1 VSTIGIGLLGLGR
14 IGKIHF
20 RNIMHYFDRARIV
33 AVADP
38 LYNKNSFEET
48 YGKIFFSK
56 SEEEVI
62 AHPDVEAVLICSPTS
77 AHAKSLQLAMAHKKH
92 IFCEKPMDLS
102 LKTTA
107 LLTNLSINSGVK
119 LMMGF
124 NRRFDPDFMKAR
136 ETVVA
141 GKVGKVQIVKITSRD
156 PGLPPIDYIRNS
168 GGLFM
173 DMAIHDFDMARYMM
187 NKNVVEVFSKGLVM
201 VDEAV
206 GKAGDIDTA
215 LTTLTFEDGTY
226 AVIDNSRKAV
236 YGYDQR
242 IEVFGSGGM
251 LQVENNQ
258 HNRNI
263 LYNETG
269 IHQSLPLDFFM
280 DRYAESY
287 LGEMKMFIDTVV
299 NDKPVTVTADDA
311 LAASKIAVAARISME
326 EQRPV
331 SMDEIK
337 VNQAITEPLEN
348 QLEIVA

>member
-1 VSTIGIGLLGLGR
+1 MKTIGIGLLGLGR

-20 RNIMHYFDRARIV
+20 RNILHYFDQARIV

-38 LYNKNSFEET
+38 LYNKPSFEET
-48 YGKIFFSK
+48 YGNIFFSK
-56 SEEEVI
+56 NEEEVI
-62 AHPDVEAVLICSPTS
+62 SHPDVEAVLICSPTS
-77 AHAKSLQLAMAHKKH
+77 AHAKSLQLAMLNKKH

-102 LKTTA
+102 LQTTVQ
-107 LLTNLSINSGVK
+107 LTEMARDTQVK

-156 PGLPPIDYIRNS
+156 PGLPPIDYIKNS

-187 NKNVVEVFSKGLVM
+187 NKNVVEVFAKGLVM
-201 VDEAV
+201 VDKAV
-206 GKAGDIDTA
+206 GDAGDIDTA

-242 IEVFGSGGM
+242 IEVFGNGGM

-287 LGEMKMFIDTVV
+287 LGEMKMFIDALV
-299 NDKPVTVTADDA
+299 NNKPITVTAEDA
-311 LAASKIAVAARISME
+311 LAATKIAVAAKLSME

-331 SMDEIK
+331 RIEEIMETSYSAK
-337 VNQAITEPLEN
+337 IRPS
-348 QLEIVA
+348 QLEAVA

>member
-1 VSTIGIGLLGLGR
+1 MKTIGIGLLGLGR

-20 RNIMHYFDRARIV
+20 KNISHYFPEARIV

-38 LYNKNSFEET
+38 MHDAESFGREF
-48 YGKIFFSK
+48 GNIFFSK
-56 SEEEVI
+56 NEADVI
-62 AHPDVEAVLICSPTS
+62 DHPAVDAVLICSPTS
-77 AHAKSLQLAMAHKKH
+77 AHAHSLTLALHRKKH

-102 LKTTA
+102 LETTA
-107 LLTNLSINSGVK
+107 SLAALAKDTPVK
-119 LMMGF
+119 LMIGF

-136 ETVVA
+136 ETVAA
-141 GKVGKVQIVKITSRD
+141 GKVGNVQVVKITSRD
-156 PGLPPIDYIRNS
+156 PGLPPIDYIKNS

-187 NKNVVEVFSKGLVM
+187 NKEVVEVFAKGLVM
-201 VDEAV
+201 VDKKVAE
-206 GKAGDIDTA
+206 AGDIDTA
-215 LTTLTFEDGTY
+215 LTTLTFKDGTY

-263 LYNETG
+263 LFNETG
-269 IHQSLPLDFFM
+269 IHQALPLDFFM

-287 LGEMKMFIDTVV
+287 LGEMKIFIDSIL
-299 NDKPVTVTADDA
+299 NDTPVPVTAEDA
-311 LAASKIAVAARISME
+311 LMASRIAVAAKLSVQ

-331 SMDEIK
+331 CMDEIEVGK
-337 VNQAITEPLEN
+337 AAANPKEN
-348 QLEIVA
+348 ALMEVV

>member
-1 VSTIGIGLLGLGR
+1 MKTIGIGLLGLGR

-20 RNIMHYFDRARIV
+20 KNIMHYFDQARIV

-38 LYNKNSFEET
+38 LYDMNALGNGFGNI
-48 YGKIFFSK
+48 YFSK
-56 SEEEVI
+56 EEEDVI
-62 AHPDVEAVLICSPTS
+62 AHPDVDAVLICSSTS
-77 AHAKSLQLAMAHKKH
+77 AHAHSLQLALKHKKH

-102 LKTTA
+102 LATTTELAA
-107 LLTNLSINSGVK
+107 LAADTPVK
-119 LMMGF
+119 LMIGF

-136 ETVVA
+136 ETVA
-141 GKVGKVQIVKITSRD
+141 SGKVGNVQIVKITSRD
-156 PGLPPIDYIRNS
+156 PGLPPRDYIKHS

-187 NKNVVEVFSKGLVM
+187 NKEVVEVYAKGLVM
-201 VDEAV
+201 VDQAV
-206 GKAGDIDTA
+206 AEAGDIDTA
-215 LTTLTFEDGTY
+215 LTTLTFDDGTY

-263 LYNETG
+263 LFNETG

-287 LGEMKMFIDTVV
+287 LGEMKIFIDSVV
-299 NDKPVTVTADDA
+299 NDKPVPVTADDA
-311 LAASKIAVAARISME
+311 LMASRIAEAAKLSVQG
-326 EQRPV
+326 QRPV
-331 SMDEIK
+331 CIDEIK
-337 VNQAITEPLEN
+337 LITQQTKAGVPDVEV
-348 QLEIVA
+348 IA